1 LHSAPGRVQLAA
13 MLSRVTPPAIALVAL
28 LLAALPVPGAR
39 AAQTATVSGTPPL
52 YNGPGSEFAATGTTL
67 PAGATVTL
75 ERCSTDLATGSGSAG
90 LIRPAPGAGD
100 WCLVRGAGWVDARA
114 LVNITVDPT
123 DLLGGSDW
131 LDPLRDAAPAWDD
144 PTDSGD

>member
-1 LHSAPGRVQLAA
+1 MP
-13 MLSRVTPPAIALVAL
+13 SRSTTPAIALFAL
-28 LLAALPVPGAR
+28 LLLSAAPAR

-52 YNGPGSEFAATGTTL
+52 YTGPGTEFAATGTTL

-114 LVNITVDPT
+114 LVNIAVDPT
-123 DLLGGSDW
+123 DLLTGSDW
-131 LDPLRDAAPAWDD
+131 LDPLKDAAPAWDD
-144 PTDSGD
+144 PTDTGD